1 MEGNKATENLENI
14 SSDPKESKFQSAD
27 IVRRLRVDRWAKYLV
42 SFGGISIIFAI
53 SAILFVILAVAYPL
67 FKSPELTLTS
77 VVQPREKSGNVFFVG
92 VDEYRE
98 IAYEIHP
105 KGFSF
110 YSLVENKP
118 LLEIKV
124 SGLNDSLIESVVKF
138 GKSNFALGLSD
149 GRVILTR
156 LNFDVSFK
164 DGIRS
169 IAHRLKTELPF
180 QALPDNSPIKRMAF
194 FKGEKGYW
202 IAIPSEAS
210 KVLWIAV
217 RESRTMM
224 GKVKKKKYSKQ
235 IVVPEKGGIT
245 ALVSGV
251 EGETLLVGSGSG
263 QLIRVFL
270 GNPKSDEVEVDTL
283 GATAREGIGVSN
295 LAFLLGGQT
304 LIVGDQ
310 DGGVNSYQ
318 IIREKGGARRLMPMH
333 AFEPHE
339 KEISVIQVSLR
350 NKGFITGDSTGKVK
364 YHYGTSGSTH
374 FDVPLK
380 NRKGVLAALIAPKN
394 DGLILAGSDGSLF
407 NWKMNHPHP
416 EVGWRTLFGEVVY
429 EGYKEADFVWQS
441 TGGSD
446 EFEPKFSL
454 MPLIHGA
461 LKGTF
466 YAILFAVPI
475 ALFGAFY
482 TSEFMNPKYKAL
494 IKPIIEIMAALPSV
508 VLGFFAALWLAP
520 NIEKLLPGLI
530 ISPFIVMALIFVY
543 LVAKEKYPEIL
554 TFGRKAGSELWP
566 VTILVIIGSLMG
578 LGLSG
583 QIEGFAFAGD
593 YRLWLNNSLGLD
605 YDQRNSLVV
614 GLAMGFAVT
623 PIIYT
628 IAEDSLSNIPSH
640 LKAGSLALGATPW
653 QTGIKVVLPTASP
666 GIFSAIMIGFGRA
679 VGETMIV
686 LMATGNTPI
695 MDWNIFSGFRAISA
709 NIAVE
714 LPEAP
719 EGGTLFRL
727 LFLAA
732 LLLFIFTFVANTLA
746 EWVRLRLRERYKVL

>member
-1 MEGNKATENLENI
+1 MEVKKAKVTLEDI
-14 SSDPKESKFQSAD
+14 SSSSSEAGSRSANV
-27 IVRRLRVDRWAKYLV
+27 VRRLRVDGWVKKLV
-42 SFGGISIIFAI
+42 SLGGISIIFSI
-53 SAILFVILAVAYPL
+53 LAILFVILAVAYPL

-77 VVQPREKSGNVFFVG
+77 VVKPLEKNGNVFHIG
-92 VDEYRE
+92 IDEYRE

-110 YSLVENKP
+110 YSLVENQP
-118 LLEIKV
+118 LPEIPI
-124 SGLNDSLIESVVKF
+124 SSLNNASIESAVKF
-138 GKSNFALGLSD
+138 GKSDFALGLSD
-149 GRVILTR
+149 GRIVLTR
-156 LNFDVSFK
+156 LSFDVSFENS
-164 DGIRS
+164 IRK
-169 IAHRLKTELPF
+169 IIPRLKIE
-180 QALPDNSPIKRMAF
+180 SPIKANSDGSPIKQMAF
-194 FKGEKGYW
+194 FAGKKGYW
-202 IAIPSEAS
+202 VAIPSNS

-217 RESRTMM
+217 KERRTMM
-224 GKVKKKKYSKQ
+224 GTVKKKKYTKQ

-245 ALVSGV
+245 ALISGV
-251 EGETLLVGSGSG
+251 DGETLLIGTGSG

-270 GNPKSDEVEVDTL
+270 GNPKADEVEVETL
-283 GATAREGIGVSN
+283 GATSRDGIGVSK

-304 LIVGDQ
+304 LIVGDEE
-310 DGGVNSYQ
+310 GGVNSYQ
-318 IIREKGGARRLMPMH
+318 LIRGKGGVRRLMPMY
-333 AFEPHE
+333 AFEPHQ
-339 KEISVIQVSLR
+339 KEVSFIQVSSR
-350 NKGFITGDSTGKVK
+350 NKGFITGDSTGTVR
-364 YHYGTSGSTH
+364 YHYGTSGSTQ
-374 FDVPLK
+374 FNIPL
-380 NRKGVLAALIAPKN
+380 NDRNGISTGSIAPKN
-394 DGLILAGSDGSLF
+394 NGLLLAGSDGTLF
-407 NWKMNHPHP
+407 NWKMHHPHP
-416 EVGWRTLFGEVVY
+416 EVSWKTLFGQVVY
-429 EGYKEADFVWQS
+429 EGYKDADYVWQS

-454 MPLIHGA
+454 MPLIQGS

-482 TSEFMNPKYKAL
+482 TSEFMHPKYKAL

-530 ISPFIVMALIFVY
+530 ISPLIVMALIFVY
-543 LVAKEKYPEIL
+543 LVVKEKYPNVL
-554 TFGRKAGSELWP
+554 TFGRKAGSEIWP
-566 VTILVIIGSLMG
+566 VTILVIIGSLVG
-578 LGLSG
+578 LGLTG
-583 QIEGFAFAGD
+583 QIEALALGGD
-593 YRLWLNNSLGLD
+593 YRLWLNESMGLD
-605 YDQRNSLVV
+605 FDQRNSLVV

-732 LLLFIFTFVANTLA
+732 LLLFMFTFVANTLA

>member
-1 MEGNKATENLENI
+1 MEPNQATADLGNI
-14 SSDPKESKFQSAD
+14 PSSSKGSNALSAGV
-27 IVRRLRVDRWAKYLV
+27 VRRLGIDRWAKYLV
-42 SFGGISIIFAI
+42 SFGGISIIFSI
-53 SAILFVILAVAYPL
+53 LAILFVILAVAYPL
-67 FKSPELTLTS
+67 FKSPELDLIN
-77 VVQPREKSGNVFFVG
+77 VIHPLEKSDSVFLVG
-92 VDEYRE
+92 VDDYRE
-98 IAYEIHP
+98 ITYTVHA

-110 YSLVENKP
+110 YSLVDKKP
-118 LLEIKV
+118 LVVNKV
-124 SGLNDSLIESVVKF
+124 SSLNNASIVSAVQF
-138 GKSNFALGLSD
+138 GKSDFALGLSD
-149 GRVILTR
+149 GLVILTH
-156 LNFDVSFK
+156 LDFDISFS
-164 DGIRS
+164 DDIRS
-169 IAHRLKTELPF
+169 ITPQLKSSP
-180 QALPDNSPIKRMAF
+180 PIKVSSDGSPVNRMAF
-194 FKGEKGYW
+194 FKGKKGYW
-202 IAIPSEAS
+202 VAVPFDS
-210 KVLWIAV
+210 KIVWIAV
-217 RESRTMM
+217 KERRTMM
-224 GKVKKKKYSKQ
+224 GTVKRKKY
-235 IVVPEKGGIT
+235 INEIAVPQKGGIT
-245 ALVSGV
+245 SLISGSD
-251 EGETLLVGSGSG
+251 GETLLVGTGSG

-270 GNPKSDEVEVDTL
+270 GRPQNEEVVVETL
-283 GATAREGIGVSN
+283 GTTAREGIGVSK

-310 DGGVNSYQ
+310 EGGVNSYQ
-318 IIREKGGARRLMPMH
+318 LIREKGGSRRLMPMY
-333 AFEPHE
+333 AFESHE
-339 KEISVIQVSLR
+339 KEVSIIQASSR
-350 NKGFITGDSTGKVK
+350 NKGFITGDSTGTIR
-364 YHYGTSGSTH
+364 YHYGTSGSTQ
-374 FDVPLK
+374 FNVPLK
-380 NRKGVLAALIAPKN
+380 DRKSVLAAFISPKN
-394 DGLILAGSDGSLF
+394 DGLILFDSSGSLF
-407 NWKMNHPHP
+407 NWKMDHPHP
-416 EVGWRTLFGEVVY
+416 EVGWKTLFGRVIY
-429 EGYKEADFVWQS
+429 EGYKEPDFVWQS

-454 MPLIHGA
+454 TPLIQGA

-482 TSEFMNPKYKAL
+482 TSEFMHPKYKTL

-520 NIEKLLPGLI
+520 NIEKLLPGLVL
-530 ISPFIVMALIFVY
+530 SPLIVMALIFAY
-543 LVAKEKYPEIL
+543 LVAKEKYPDIL

-566 VTILVIIGSLMG
+566 VTILVIVGLLIG

-583 QIEGFAFAGD
+583 QIESLVLGGD
-593 YRLWLNNSLGLD
+593 YRLWLNESLGLD

-628 IAEDSLSNIPSH
+628 IAEDSLSNVPGH
-640 LKAGSLALGATPW
+640 LKAGSLAVGATPW

>member
-1 MEGNKATENLENI
+1 LENTP
-14 SSDPKESKFQSAD
+14 SSASETRSRSANV
-27 IVRRLRVDRWAKYLV
+27 VRRLRVDSLAKYLV
-42 SFGGISIIFAI
+42 SFGGMSIIFSI
-53 SAILFVILAVAYPL
+53 LAILFVILAVAYPL

-77 VVQPREKSGNVFFVG
+77 VVKLLGKNENVFLVG

-98 IAYEIHP
+98 ITYEISS

-110 YSLVENKP
+110 YSLVKNESLP
-118 LLEIKV
+118 EIKI
-124 SGLNDSLIESVVKF
+124 SGLNDASIESAVKF
-138 GKSNFALGLSD
+138 GKSDFALGLSD
-149 GRVILTR
+149 GRVILTG
-156 LNFDVSFK
+156 LSFDVSFK
-164 DGIRS
+164 NDIRS
-169 IAHRLKTELPF
+169 IEPRLKTELPI
-180 QALPDNSPIKRMAF
+180 QVLPDSSSIKQMAF

-202 IAIPSEAS
+202 VAVPYRSS
-210 KVLWIAV
+210 KVLWKAIKE
-217 RESRTMM
+217 RRTMM
-224 GKVKKKKYSKQ
+224 GTVKKKKYTKEFP
-235 IVVPEKGGIT
+235 IPGKGGIT
-245 ALVSGV
+245 ALISGV
-251 EGETLLVGSGSG
+251 DGEALLIGTGSG

-270 GNPKSDEVEVDTL
+270 GNPKKDEVVVETL
-283 GATAREGIGVSN
+283 GATERDGIGVSK

-304 LIVGDQ
+304 LIVGDEE
-310 DGGVNSYQ
+310 GGVNSYQ
-318 IIREKGGARRLMPMH
+318 ILREKGGARRLMSMN

-339 KEISVIQVSLR
+339 KEVSVIQVSLR
-350 NKGFITGDSTGKVK
+350 NKGFITGDSTGIAK
-364 YHYGTSGSTH
+364 YHYGTSGSTQ
-374 FDVPLK
+374 FNIPLK
-380 NRKGVLAALIAPKN
+380 NRNGISVAAIAPKN
-394 DGLILAGSDGSLF
+394 DGLIFVDSEGKLF
-407 NWKMNHPHP
+407 NWKMHHPHP
-416 EVGWRTLFGEVVY
+416 EIGWKTLFGEVVY
-429 EGYKEADFVWQS
+429 EGYKDPDFVWQS

-446 EFEPKFSL
+446 EFEPKLSL

-482 TSEFMNPKYKAL
+482 TSEFMHPKYKSL

-530 ISPFIVMALIFVY
+530 ISPLIVMALIFGY
-543 LVAKEKYPEIL
+543 LVAKEKYPNIL

-566 VTILVIIGSLMG
+566 VTILVIIGSLIG

-583 QIEGFAFAGD
+583 QIEGIALGGD
-593 YRLWLNNSLGLD
+593 YRLWLNESLGLD
-605 YDQRNSLVV
+605 FDQRNSLVV

-653 QTGIKVVLPTASP
+653 QTGIRVVLPTASP

-679 VGETMIV
+679 IGETMIV

-695 MDWNIFSGFRAISA
+695 MDWNVFSGFRAISA

-732 LLLFIFTFVANTLA
+732 LLLFVFTFVANTLA

>member
-1 MEGNKATENLENI
+1 MEVKKVTESLGNI
-14 SSDPKESKFQSAD
+14 SPSSSEAGSRSAD
-27 IVRRLRVDRWAKYLV
+27 VVRRLRVDSWAKKLV
-42 SFGGISIIFAI
+42 SFGGISIIFSI
-53 SAILFVILAVAYPL
+53 LAILFVILAVAYPL

-77 VVQPREKSGNVFFVG
+77 VVKPLEKSGSIFLAG

-98 IAYEIHP
+98 IAYKIHP
-105 KGFSF
+105 HGFSF
-110 YSLVENKP
+110 YSLIENQSLP
-118 LLEIKV
+118 EI
-124 SGLNDSLIESVVKF
+124 SIPNLNDASIESAVKF
-138 GKSNFALGLSD
+138 GKSDFALGLSD
-149 GRVILTR
+149 GQIILTR
-156 LNFDVSFK
+156 LSFDVSF
-164 DGIRS
+164 DNGIRK
-169 IAHRLKTELPF
+169 IVPRLKTE
-180 QALPDNSPIKRMAF
+180 SPIKANSDGSPVKQMTF
-194 FKGEKGYW
+194 FKGKKGYW
-202 IAIPSEAS
+202 VAIPSDS

-217 RESRTMM
+217 KERRTMM
-224 GKVKKKKYSKQ
+224 GTVKRKKYTKQ
-235 IVVPEKGGIT
+235 IAVPEKGGIT
-245 ALVSGV
+245 ALISGSD
-251 EGETLLVGSGSG
+251 GETLLIGTGSG

-270 GNPKSDEVEVDTL
+270 GNPKADEVAVETL
-283 GATAREGIGVSN
+283 GTTSRDGIGISK

-304 LIVGDQ
+304 LIVGDEE
-310 DGGVNSYQ
+310 GGVNSYQ
-318 IIREKGGARRLMPMH
+318 LIREKGGARRLMPMY
-333 AFEPHE
+333 AFEPHQ
-339 KEISVIQVSLR
+339 KEVSVIQVSSR
-350 NKGFITGDSTGKVK
+350 NKGFITGDSTGTVR
-364 YHYGTSGSTH
+364 YHYGTSGSTQ
-374 FDVPLK
+374 FDVPLE
-380 NRKGVLAALIAPKN
+380 NRNGISTSSIAPKN
-394 DGLILAGSDGSLF
+394 NGLLIVGVDGTLF
-407 NWKMNHPHP
+407 NWKMHHPHP
-416 EVGWRTLFGEVVY
+416 EVGWKTLFGKVVY
-429 EGYKEADFVWQS
+429 EGYKDADYVWQS

-454 MPLIHGA
+454 MPLIQGA

-482 TSEFMNPKYKAL
+482 TSEFMHPKYKVL

-530 ISPFIVMALIFVY
+530 ISPLIVMALIFAY
-543 LVAKEKYPEIL
+543 LVVKEKYPNVL
-554 TFGRKAGSELWP
+554 TFGRKAGSEIWP
-566 VTILVIIGSLMG
+566 VTILVIIGSLIG
-578 LGLSG
+578 LGLTG
-583 QIEGFAFAGD
+583 HIEALALGGD
-593 YRLWLNNSLGLD
+593 YRLWLNESLGLD